1 MHIPDGFLDTRT
13 WVGASA
19 VSTAVVGYAL
29 RRTRETLG
37 ERQVPTL
44 GVLAAFVF
52 AAQMVNFPIVGG
64 TSGHLIG
71 GVLAAILAGPSAA
84 TIIMT
89 TVLSVQ
95 ALFFQDGGITALGA
109 NVLNMGV
116 IAVFAGYGAYRL
128 LSALVPGRA
137 GRLTATFAA
146 SWLSVMASALAA
158 ALELA
163 LSRTVPLTVVLP
175 AVLYWHALIG
185 LGEALITSAVV
196 AYAFRVNLVP
206 ALQVAPPPKEVV
218 E

>member
-19 VSTAVVGYAL
+19 VATAAVAYAL
-29 RRTRETLG
+29 RRTRDTLG

-44 GVLAAFVF
+44 GVLAAFIF

-71 GVLAAILAGPSAA
+71 GVLAAILVGPSAA
-84 TIIMT
+84 MVVMT
-89 TVLSVQ
+89 TVLAVQ

-109 NVLNMGV
+109 NILNMGV
-116 IAVFAGYGAYRL
+116 LAVLAGFTTYRL
-128 LSALVPGRA
+128 LSTLFPGRR
-137 GRLTATFAA
+137 GRLAATFAA
-146 SWLSVMASALAA
+146 AWLSVMVSALAA

-163 LSRTVPLTVVLP
+163 LSRTVPLAVVLP
-175 AVLYWHALIG
+175 AVLYWHTLIG
-185 LGEALITSAVV
+185 LGEAVITSAVV
-196 AYAFRVNLVP
+196 AYAFRVNLIPPLSSTP
-206 ALQVAPPPKEVV
+206 ALKEVA